1 MPTVQIKTANWA
13 VPILSANV
21 RYRGAKGGR
30 ASGKSHLFAFM
41 MISRMLRD
49 PNLKCICIR
58 EIQKSLEFSS
68 KQILVDK
75 INEMGYAHFFDVQQN
90 RIKRIGGEGV
100 VTFQGMQDHTAET
113 VKSMEGFRVAWV
125 EEAQSLSQRSI
136 DLLDPTIR
144 AEGAE
149 VWFSWNPYK
158 EDDPVEQLFKN
169 NENAVLVHAN
179 YKDNPF
185 LNDATR
191 QMAERQR
198 LNNVQKYNHIWLGEY
213 IKEVEGALWNAD
225 LIERN
230 RVDEDEIPELSR
242 IVVAIDPAVTGGK
255 NSDETG
261 IVVAGRSAHGQKYYI
276 LEDATLRGSPDQ
288 WISRAIAKYHQH
300 EADRIVAEV
309 NQGGDMVQKLIL
321 DSDRSVAYK
330 AVRATRGKML
340 RAEPVAA
347 LYEREQVFHAGRFPE
362 LEEQMIF
369 YNGSG
374 NVSPDRLDALV
385 WAITELSQSSGQAVW
400 RIT

>member
-1 MPTVQIKTANWA
+1 MPTVQIPTANWA
-13 VPILSANV
+13 IPILNAKV

-30 ASGKSHLFAFM
+30 ASGKSHLFAHM
-41 MISRMLRD
+41 MISRMLID

-75 INEMGYAHFFDVQQN
+75 INAMGYAHFFDIQQN

-113 VKSMEGFRVAWV
+113 VKSMEGFKVAWV
-125 EEAQSLSQRSI
+125 EEAQSLSQRSL

-144 AEGAE
+144 AENAE

-191 QMAERQR
+191 EMAERQR
-198 LNNVQKYNHIWLGEY
+198 LNNVQKYNHIWLGDY

-225 LIERN
+225 LIEAN
-230 RVDEDEIPELSR
+230 RVDGDDIPELSR

-261 IVVAGRSAHGQKYYI
+261 IVVAGRAAHGQKYYV

-288 WISRAIAKYHQH
+288 WISRAIAKYHQY

-340 RAEPVAA
+340 RAEPIAA

>member
-1 MPTVQIKTANWA
+1 M
-13 VPILSANV
+13 
-21 RYRGAKGGR
+21 
-30 ASGKSHLFAFM
+30 
-41 MISRMLRD
+41 D

-75 INEMGYAHFFDVQQN
+75 INAMGYAHLFDVQQN

-113 VKSMEGFRVAWV
+113 VKSMEGFKVAWV
-125 EEAQSLSQRSI
+125 EEAQSLSQRSL

-158 EDDPVEQLFKN
+158 EDDPVETLFKGN
-169 NENAVLVHAN
+169 DNAVLVHAN

-191 QMAERQR
+191 EMAERQR
-198 LNNVQKYNHIWLGEY
+198 LNNVQKYNHIWLGDF

-225 LIERN
+225 LIEAN
-230 RVDEDEIPELSR
+230 RVDDDDIPEMSR

-261 IVVAGRSAHGQKYYI
+261 IVIAGRAAHGQKYYV

-288 WISRAIAKYHQH
+288 WISRAIAKYHQY

-340 RAEPVAA
+340 RAEPIAA

>member
-1 MPTVQIKTANWA
+1 
-13 VPILSANV
+13 
-21 RYRGAKGGR
+21 
-30 ASGKSHLFAFM
+30 
-41 MISRMLRD
+41 MIRD

-68 KQILVDK
+68 KQIITDK
-75 INEMGYAHFFDVQQN
+75 INSLGFAHLFDVQQT

-100 VTFQGMQDHTAET
+100 ITFQGMQDHTAET
-113 VKSMEGFRVAWV
+113 VKSMEGFKVAWV
-125 EEAQSLSQRSI
+125 EEAQSISQRSI
-136 DLLDPTIR
+136 ELLDPTIR
-144 AEGAE
+144 AEGSE

-158 EDDPVEQLFKN
+158 EDDPVEQLFKDN
-169 NENAVLVHAN
+169 DNSVLVHAN
-179 YKDNPF
+179 YLNNPF
-185 LNDATR
+185 LNEATIE
-191 QMAERQR
+191 MAERQR
-198 LNNVQKYNHIWLGEY
+198 QMNIQKYNHIWLGDY
-213 IKEVEGALWNAD
+213 IKEVEGALWSGDMIAA
-225 LIERN
+225 N
-230 RVDEDEIPELSR
+230 RVSEDEVPELSR

-261 IVVAGRSAHGQKYYI
+261 IIVAGRSAHKPEYYV

-288 WISRAIAKYHQH
+288 WIKKAIAKYHQY

-321 DSDRSVAYK
+321 DSDRSVAYR
-330 AVRATRGKML
+330 AVRATRGKMI
-340 RAEPVAA
+340 RAEPIAA
-347 LYEREQVFHAGRFPE
+347 LYERKQVFHAGRFPE